1 MSRNKRHTTQHPV
14 SDEIAATL
22 GAFVL
27 GGHGP
32 THTILTQVFE
42 RTGYGYAAPYD
53 FKSKDQQINKVNRVR
68 LTIQAAIKDN
78 VRALEL
84 IEGLL
89 SEYRASGLFNKI
101 ENQQDEK
108 ERLEKYRSAKQ
119 AFMRSGWE
127 LTESGEIF
135 PAGVTSVVATEGR
148 PAINEQLD
156 RLRRGSDDPA
166 LMLGTAKEMLEST
179 AKHVCEAF
187 SVPYRANMPFD
198 ELWHLARER
207 LGILPEQVNLS
218 QPGAKELREI
228 LQSSWSIAHMTNK
241 LRNAEGTGHGRTLTT
256 AIGPSVAHFVVR
268 EACNVVQLVL
278 ETLDSQMSG

>member
-1 MSRNKRHTTQHPV
+1 MRRVDSSRYPV

-32 THTILTQVFE
+32 THSNLTQVFE
-42 RTGYGYAAPYD
+42 RTGYGSAAPYNS
-53 FKSKDQQINKVNRVR
+53 KSTNQQLNKVDRVR
-68 LTIQAAIKDN
+68 LTIQAAIKN
-78 VRALEL
+78 PTRARDL

-89 SEYRASGLFNKI
+89 SEYRAFGLFKTMEDMQNG
-101 ENQQDEK
+101 K
-108 ERLEKYRSAKQ
+108 EGLERYRLAKE

-135 PAGVTSVVATEGR
+135 PAGVSSVVKTEGR

-166 LMLGTAKEMLEST
+166 LMIGTAKEMLEST
-179 AKHVCEAF
+179 AKYVCETF
-187 SVPYRANMPFD
+187 SVPYRVNMSFN

-207 LGILPEQVNLS
+207 LGILPKQVDQS
-218 QPGAKELREI
+218 QPGAEELREI
-228 LQSSWSIAHMTNK
+228 LQSSWSIARMTNK
-241 LRNAEGTGHGRTLTT
+241 LRNDEGTGHGRTLTT

-278 ETLDSQMSG
+278 ETLDSQMGR

>member
-1 MSRNKRHTTQHPV
+1 MRRVDSSRYPV

-32 THTILTQVFE
+32 THSNLTQVFE
-42 RTGYGYAAPYD
+42 RTSYGSAAPYNS
-53 FKSKDQQINKVNRVR
+53 KSTNQYLNKVDRVR
-68 LTIQAAIKDN
+68 LTIQAAIKN
-78 VRALEL
+78 PTRARDL

-89 SEYRASGLFNKI
+89 SEYRASGLFKTMEDMQNG
-101 ENQQDEK
+101 K
-108 ERLEKYRSAKQ
+108 EGLERYRLAKE

-135 PAGVTSVVATEGR
+135 PAGFSSVVKTEGR

-166 LMLGTAKEMLEST
+166 LMIGTAKEMLEST
-179 AKHVCEAF
+179 AKYVCETF
-187 SVPYRANMPFD
+187 SVPYRVNMSFN

-207 LGILPEQVNLS
+207 LGILPKQVDQS
-218 QPGAKELREI
+218 QPGAEELREI
-228 LQSSWSIAHMTNK
+228 LQSSWSIARMTNK
-241 LRNAEGTGHGRTLTT
+241 LRNDEGTGHGRTLTT

-278 ETLDSQMSG
+278 ETLDSQMGR

>member
-1 MSRNKRHTTQHPV
+1 MRRVDTSRYPI

-22 GAFVL
+22 GAFVS
-27 GGHGP
+27 GGAGP
-32 THTILTQVFE
+32 THTKLTQVFD
-42 RTGYGYAAPYD
+42 RTGYGSIAPYN
-53 FKSKDQQINKVNRVR
+53 FNNPNQQPNKENRVR
-68 LTIQAAIKDN
+68 FTIQAAIKDPA
-78 VRALEL
+78 RAVEL
-84 IEGLL
+84 IKGLL
-89 SEYRASGLFNKI
+89 SEYRAFGFFNT
-101 ENQQDEK
+101 EDRHNEK
-108 ERLEKYRSAKQ
+108 EHLDRYRLTKQ

-135 PAGVTSVVATEGR
+135 PAGVSSVVATTGR

-187 SVPYRANMPFD
+187 SAPYRENMQFD
-198 ELWHLARER
+198 ELWHHARDR
-207 LGILPEQVNLS
+207 LGILPEQVNLN

-228 LQSSWSIAHMTNK
+228 LQSSWSIARMTNK

-278 ETLDSQMSG
+278 ETLDRQMGR